1 MYIFDLLDSYFM
13 FLDEK
18 RREDTE
24 GEGDGERERED
35 KQTQRAIFS
44 V

>member
-1 MYIFDLLDSYFM
+1 MYISDLLDSYFM

-18 RREDTE
+18 RRKDTEGE
-24 GEGDGERERED
+24 GEGDGEREDE
-35 KQTQRAIFS
+35 QTQRAIFS